1 MRLTYR
7 ECALWGTVGAD
18 ARIRPR
24 GVGDAAP
31 CKYGKQTLVGNV
43 RAGHA
48 RPLQGNEYSGEE
60 VRIHDGSDF

>member
-1 MRLTYR
+1 MRLTCR

-31 CKYGKQTLVGNV
+31 LQNGCTVSSRLWETCGPGMPGPY
-43 RAGHA
+43 RAMNIQE
-48 RPLQGNEYSGEE
+48 RK
-60 VRIHDGSDF
+60 